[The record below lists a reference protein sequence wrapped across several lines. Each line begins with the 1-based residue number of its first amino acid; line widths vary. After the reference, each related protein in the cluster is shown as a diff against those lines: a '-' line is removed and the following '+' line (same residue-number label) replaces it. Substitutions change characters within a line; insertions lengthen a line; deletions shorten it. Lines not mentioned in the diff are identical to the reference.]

1 MTEQESY
8 IAGQESSG
16 IAEGDEVIC
25 VRHFSAREGGFDGS
39 GSDGGKRNFVTKKA
53 IGTVSWVSDS
63 GIAVQCGVNYG
74 GRWKFPYF
82 VLEIVK
88 KASSTVPDAKPVDKG
103 DSNMKTQEIYSVAV
117 TENINVKD
125 AETGQIEAVTKKVL
139 YKNSALPAYSAEN
152 ARVKATAEAVK
163 KAPKAN
169 VDEMAVLV
177 RPFCG

>member
-1 MTEQESY
+1 MNEQEKY
-8 IAGQESSG
+8 IAGQKVSG
-16 IAEGDEVIC
+16 IEVGDT
-25 VRHFSAREGGFDGS
+25 VRVVREWKYEDDGNNTKLL
-39 GSDGGKRNFVTKKA
+39 DWKRCFV
-53 IGTVSWVSDS
+53 GTVCTVVLIDGDGDVRLQNNV
-63 GIAVQCGVNYG
+63 GIRGY
-74 GRWKFPYF
+74 FPWT

-139 YKNSALPAYSAEN
+139 YKNSALPAYGAEN